1 MAATGMGDGEIAA
14 SRRGTGISIHERRN
28 PMTRRK
34 ILVTSALSLIVALMA
49 SLAGQRPAVAIGPDE
64 ERAELANALSSVKVS
79 LQQGFTASEREGQPI
94 SGKFEVDDG
103 KLQLSVYTAKEGNFF
118 EVIVD
123 HVTGAIAKVEPIT
136 EGEDLT
142 HAKSQKAAMDRAKV
156 KLADA
161 ATKAKGQAK
170 GEAADVI
177 VVSAVPE
184 LKNDRPEAAVVL
196 LQGKRFSTASE
207 PLD

>member
-1 MAATGMGDGEIAA
+1 MVA
-14 SRRGTGISIHERRN
+14 SFAGRQ
-28 PMTRRK
+28 P
-34 ILVTSALSLIVALMA
+34 AL
-49 SLAGQRPAVAIGPDE
+49 AIGPDQE
-64 ERAELANALSSVKVS
+64 QAELASALSGVKVS

-94 SGKFEVDDG
+94 SGKFEVEDG
-103 KLQLSVYTAKEGNFF
+103 KLQLSVYTAKEGKFF

-123 HVTGAIAKVEPIT
+123 HMTGNITKVEPIT
-136 EGEDLT
+136 EGDDLT

-170 GEAADVI
+170 GEAADVL

-184 LKNDRPEAAVVL
+184 LKDGRPEAAVVL
-196 LQGKRFSTASE
+196 LQGKKFSTASE
-207 PLD
+207 RLD

>member
-1 MAATGMGDGEIAA
+1 
-14 SRRGTGISIHERRN
+14 
-28 PMTRRK
+28 MTRRK
-34 ILVTSALSLIVALMA
+34 ILRTSAFGLIAALLA
-49 SLAGQRPAVAIGPDE
+49 SFAGDRSVLAIGPDE
-64 ERAELANALSSVKVS
+64 ERAELANALSGVKVS

-94 SGKFEVDDG
+94 SGKFEVEKG
-103 KLQLSVYTAKEGNFF
+103 KLQLSVYAAKDGQFF

-123 HVTGAIAKVEPIT
+123 HMTGNIAKVDPIT

-156 KLADA
+156 KLSDA

-170 GEAADVI
+170 GEAEEVI

>member
-1 MAATGMGDGEIAA
+1 
-14 SRRGTGISIHERRN
+14 
-28 PMTRRK
+28 MTRRK
-34 ILVTSALSLIVALMA
+34 FLLRSACGFAIVALAA
-49 SLAGQRPAVAIGPDE
+49 SFAGRQPALAIGPDQE
-64 ERAELANALSSVKVS
+64 QAELANALRGVKVS

-94 SGKFEVDDG
+94 SGKFEVDNG

-123 HVTGAIAKVEPIT
+123 HATGSVAKVEPIT

-142 HAKSQKAAMDRAKV
+142 HAKAQKAAMDRAKV

-170 GEAADVI
+170 GEVADPV
-177 VVSAVPE
+177 VVSVVPE
-184 LKNDRPEAAVVL
+184 LKDDRPEAEIVL
-196 LQGKRFSTASE
+196 LQRKKFSTVSE
-207 PLD
+207 RLD